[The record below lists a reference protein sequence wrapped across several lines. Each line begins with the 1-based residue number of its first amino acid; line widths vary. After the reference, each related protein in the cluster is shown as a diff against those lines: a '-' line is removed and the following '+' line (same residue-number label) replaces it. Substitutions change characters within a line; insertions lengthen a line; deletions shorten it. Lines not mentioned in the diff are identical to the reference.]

1 MSNVSDEDPREV
13 VRRMLYEENGP
24 VEFKLY
30 SAVSVFGDITIIMLV
45 VCVCV
50 CVCGTGEVRA
60 APSAVLKLMTSYVA
74 FAVIGL
80 FVMLIFV
87 DNVTSKSDRVTKP
100 RLKVLYHYPPRQH

>member
-50 CVCGTGEVRA
+50 CVCVCAVRVKF
-60 APSAVLKLMTSYVA
+60 APLRAPFLS
-74 FAVIGL
+74 
-80 FVMLIFV
+80 
-87 DNVTSKSDRVTKP
+87 
-100 RLKVLYHYPPRQH
+100 